1 AGGRSPSARGP
12 SLEGGFGPPAAESIG
27 AGGDPSAGGTPM
39 SEATMALARKGFR
52 AWQEGDF
59 ATLEAMFHP
68 DVEWHWFQPPE
79 TLRSVEMRNCTSEAL
94 SGYRRRWRDR
104 AWTDSCPSVARS
116 SPARSTTPR
125 LLGVIDILVR
135 YTLTPAADS
144 VHVSRDV
151 TLSIPLALKPM
162 QPYVVRQ
169 FRREGARTLSA
180 LKAFAETLR

>member
-1 AGGRSPSARGP
+1 DVHCPADALFDTIVDLRGYGRWLTPSTAYAGTTDISPEPVAAGTTYVESVRTGVRQGTVT
-12 SLEGGFGPPAAESIG
+12 EFEPP
-27 AGGDPSAGGTPM
+27 TRVTFHQPM
-39 SEATMALARKGFR
+39 
-52 AWQEGDF
+52 
-59 ATLEAMFHP
+59 TL
-68 DVEWHWFQPPE
+68 
-79 TLRSVEMRNCTSEAL
+79 
-94 SGYRRRWRDR
+94 
-104 AWTDSCPSVARS
+104 
-116 SPARSTTPR
+116 TPR

-180 LKAFAETLR
+180 LKAFA